1 MQDATGAREHYSDIS
16 DEIELRTDVYATRY
30 QTLRVRLEDIAR
42 ENREREDE
50 ARDETERQNARQ
62 QQRVNTALGILA
74 FVLALPAVIDI
85 TPGEG
90 RTKFWCGVVVVA
102 AGLVAAGWFLG
113 LRKLCVEWV
122 RSRRLSRVEPRE
134 ESTAVQE

>member
-50 ARDETERQNARQ
+50 AREEAERQNARQ

-90 RTKFWCGVVVVA
+90 WTKFGCGVVVVA